1 MRSLLFHSGR
11 LVLPLMMVTLLAT
24 SPRAMA
30 ADMRDHAES
39 LKAVPADA
47 AFYAAWLDGE
57 EQWKSITQTKAWKK
71 LVSIPVVQMGWMQV
85 ETQWQFPTQPELVQ
99 FKKWFD
105 SEEGKDVF
113 ALAKEMVAQEYFV
126 CGDGSVTT
134 MAEVMVQMNSEMTR
148 AQFEALGKL
157 GEEDSVD
164 EDELVK
170 ENVIK
175 LLEKYQDKLEVPNI
189 TMGFRIKDKARA
201 IRVLDAAEAHLRK
214 ALENEDV
221 PAWVNDQLERK
232 QVSGHEML
240 TLTVTGDQ
248 IPWGE
253 IEEEMADSPE
263 LFEAVK
269 EIMEDKEM
277 ILVVGLIDDFMV
289 FAVTSTLDTFED
301 IGEGKLL
308 ADTKEFKR
316 LNAHA
321 DEEVIALSYVSGEFM
336 EAANSQQRSFGDLAV
351 MGKGLLSMADL
362 TEEETTTIEKD
373 MDQLLK
379 EINALLPTPGAI
391 AAVTFATD
399 RGYEG
404 FGYNYGTMS
413 PSADGSK
420 PLPLI
425 NHLGE
430 DSLGWFVARGT
441 QSPEDYDQFVDWCK
455 RAFGHWE
462 TIGKRKSSEEDWAKY
477 EEVREI
483 VVPLLARIDKANRDH
498 LLPGF
503 ADGQSA
509 IVLDASLTDSLWVD
523 EMPLSETPLPMPT
536 IAIAMGVSDAGAV
549 RDGAVEYFEVI
560 QAAIN
565 EAHEADPEGV
575 PALELEAPKESTTSA
590 GTIYSYELPAEW
602 GVSDRI
608 SPSAGLSDSVLI
620 LSALPE
626 LSEKLMAGSKPEVDG
641 PAADF
646 DKPLLWAA
654 HFRCAALLETLKPW
668 ADYGIKVAIEKGDE
682 DAQNAVAAIGFVKPQ
697 VDQLIEVLQ
706 CLHSVTASTYRDGD
720 AWVTHTETRIIDLE
734 D

>member
-1 MRSLLFHSGR
+1 MRSLLARSGR
-11 LVLPLMMVTLLAT
+11 LALPILMVTLLAT
-24 SPRAMA
+24 APRALA

-47 AFYAAWLDGE
+47 AFYAAWLNGE
-57 EQWKSITQTKAWKK
+57 EQWKSITQTNAWKK
-71 LVSIPVVQMGWMQV
+71 LISIPVVQMGWMQV

-134 MAEVMVQMNSEMTR
+134 LMEVAMQMNSEINRTP
-148 AQFEALGKL
+148 FEALQKYGNP
-157 GEEDSVD
+157 EAID
-164 EDELVK
+164 ENEVIK
-170 ENVIK
+170 ENIVK
-175 LLEKYQDKLEVPNI
+175 LLEKYQDKLDVPNI

-201 IRVLDAAEAHLRK
+201 IRVLDTAEAHLRK
-214 ALENEDV
+214 QLENEDV

-240 TLTVTGDQ
+240 TLTVTGDEL
-248 IPWGE
+248 PWGE
-253 IEEEMADSPE
+253 IEEEMADTPE
-263 LFEAVK
+263 LFESVK
-269 EIMEDKEM
+269 EILEDKEM
-277 ILVVGLIDDFMV
+277 ILVVGLIDDFLV
-289 FAVTSTLDTFED
+289 FGVTSTLDTFED

-308 ADTKEFKR
+308 ADSKEFKR

-321 DEEVIALSYVSGEFM
+321 DEDVITLSYVSGAFM
-336 EAANSQQRSFGDLAV
+336 EAANSQERSFGDLAV
-351 MGKGLLSMADL
+351 MGKGLLSMGDL
-362 TEEETTTIEKD
+362 TEEETETIEKD
-373 MDQLLK
+373 IDQLIVEVK
-379 EINALLPTPGAI
+379 ALLPTPGAI
-391 AAVTFATD
+391 ASATFATE
-399 RGYEG
+399 RGYEA
-404 FGYNYGTMS
+404 FTYNYGTMS
-413 PSADGSK
+413 PSADGTK

-441 QSPEDYDQFVDWCK
+441 QSVEDYDQFVDWCK

-477 EEVREI
+477 VEVRDI

-509 IVLDASLTDSLWVD
+509 IVFDATMTDSLWFD
-523 EMPLSETPLPMPT
+523 QMPLSETPLPMPT

-549 RDGAVEYFEVI
+549 RDGAVEYFDVI

-602 GVSDRI
+602 GVNDRI
-608 SPSAGLSDSVLI
+608 APCAGLSDSVLI
-620 LSALPE
+620 LSTLPE

-654 HFRCAALLETLKPW
+654 HFRCAAMFETLKPW
-668 ADYGIKVAIEKGDE
+668 ADYGIKVAIEQGDE
-682 DAQNAVAAIGFVKPQ
+682 EAQNAVAAIGFVKPQ

-706 CLHSVTASTYRDGD
+706 CLHSITATTYRDGD
-720 AWVTHTETRIIDLE
+720 AWVTHSETRIIDLE